1 MLYKLRIALAST
13 TLALAAVSATADSA
27 SAGASGGGSFRQ
39 IVGSEP
45 TSISGLRRAIMML
58 YGATPVLARP
68 FGQAG
73 GDRWRAKGKSGTP
86 GSQRSRALRHAAPT
100 SGPKAECTCSACP
113 VHVLLGDRGLGKL
126 QLRPVVRVPVCQGA
140 PAFASRLS

>member
-13 TLALAAVSATADSA
+13 ILALAAVSATADSA
-27 SAGASGGGSFRQ
+27 SAGASGGGCFQQ

-58 YGATPVLARP
+58 YGATPVLAGP

-73 GDRWRAKGKSGTP
+73 GIA
-86 GSQRSRALRHAAPT
+86 
-100 SGPKAECTCSACP
+100 
-113 VHVLLGDRGLGKL
+113 
-126 QLRPVVRVPVCQGA
+126 GA
-140 PAFASRLS
+140 PREIRIARIATLARATSHCAN